1 MIFSTFSEGLL
12 VAEPLDLAHWNTSF
26 EVYGSKWEFS
36 PDALAYYVDI
46 DAYGNDRSVI
56 IDLYGKAMKD
66 ACSSQIAI
74 PTKKEYWDEWSR
86 ENNVNKLLR

>member
-1 MIFSTFSEGLL
+1 MITFFSEGIL

-26 EVYGSKWEFS
+26 EVYGSRWELS
-36 PDALAYYVDI
+36 PNTLAYYVDI
-46 DAYGNDRSVI
+46 DPYGNDRSVI

-66 ACSSQIAI
+66 ACKSHIAI
-74 PTKKEYWDEWSR
+74 PTERQYWDKWSR